1 MANLTRLSKFLALAL
16 RHKPE
21 RFGLILD
28 SEGFADLGVVSSLVE
43 KRFQGRY
50 THADLEAVVAGDR
63 YGKKRYEIRGG
74 RIRAL
79 FGHSDVQP
87 IAYPSAV
94 PPEILYHGT
103 TPQAV
108 SSIRKHGLKSQA
120 RQYVHLTTNVDH
132 AGRVAKRRT
141 KEIVLLVVRAR
152 EAHNTGLV
160 FHHPEAE
167 HYLVL
172 EVPPKFIDFPD

>member
-1 MANLTRLSKFLALAL
+1 MANLIRLSKFLALAL

-21 RFGLILD
+21 KFGLTLD
-28 SEGFADLGVVSSLVE
+28 SEGFTDLETVLTLVE

-50 THADLEAVVAGDR
+50 THADLETVVAGDR
-63 YGKKRYEIRGG
+63 YGKKRYEIHDG
-74 RIRAL
+74 RIRAM

-87 IAYPSAV
+87 IDYPPAV

-103 TPQAV
+103 TPQAI

-141 KEIVLLVVRAR
+141 EEIVLLVVRAR
-152 EAHNTGLV
+152 EAHDVGLV

-172 EVPPKFIDFPD
+172 EMPPEFIDFPD